1 MNYKVNILTK
11 CENDQEIS
19 AVIAAA
25 LSMVLEEKGQKG
37 ARSGLVVKNIRRG
50 NLRVPEWNIVGRHE
64 RFERKLNT

>member
-25 LSMVLEEKGQKG
+25 LSVVLEENEPIG
-37 ARSGLVVKNIRRG
+37 ARRSLVVKNIRRVPHH
-50 NLRVPEWNIVGRHE
+50 VPEWNIVGRHE